1 MVPQQDTKDYE
12 IKTPATKH
20 QNSRSNALFAFQ
32 EEVPPGREG
41 LWNQLWRMAKHPN
54 TKCHSIVT
62 SKCFS
67 FNVQY
72 IPTMSVEV
80 QPWPDGRYN
89 LGGVGALAK
98 PCHHM
103 SHSVLI
109 LSEDHHHHQH
119 NCSIHLDTQYVKWF
133 NQINPQKIAQGTR
146 VNCNHFIESICQNW
160 LTALLLIKRV
170 S

>member
-1 MVPQQDTKDYE
+1 MKLKLRRRQN
-12 IKTPATKH
+12 IKIPAVMHYLPFRRK
-20 QNSRSNALFAFQ
+20 S
-32 EEVPPGREG
+32 PPGREG

-67 FNVQY
+67 FNIFQRCQLK
-72 IPTMSVEV
+72 SS
-80 QPWPDGRYN
+80 PDQMAGITW
-89 LGGVGALAK
+89 GGVGALAK

-133 NQINPQKIAQGTR
+133 NQICPQKNAQGTR
-146 VNCNHFIESICQNW
+146 VNCNQFVESICQNW
-160 LTALLLIKRV
+160 LTALLLIKSV

>member
-32 EEVPPGREG
+32 EEVPPPQEGRDYETNCG
-41 LWNQLWRMAKHPN
+41 GWQNIQTQSVIQLLHQNISLSMFNMFQRCQLKSSRDQMAGI
-54 TKCHSIVT
+54 T
-62 SKCFS
+62 
-67 FNVQY
+67 
-72 IPTMSVEV
+72 
-80 QPWPDGRYN
+80 W
-89 LGGVGALAK
+89 GGVGALAK

-119 NCSIHLDTQYVKWF
+119 NCSIHLDTQYVK
-133 NQINPQKIAQGTR
+133 
-146 VNCNHFIESICQNW
+146 
-160 LTALLLIKRV
+160 
-170 S
+170 